1 MTQPLTNESVPHTS
15 FWDLLTKERWMEI
28 GRIMAVSLVIFLFWM
43 ELVPV
48 AVLWFAVVVGLY
60 PLVVTGVRD
69 LVQERKLGT
78 EIFVTLATIIAVTGG
93 ETLAGAVLMTIILI
107 AEFIADLNT
116 DRARAS
122 IKGLIGTVPQTAI
135 VKDGSQQRIVQISAL
150 GGG

>member
-1 MTQPLTNESVPHTS
+1 MAQPPETEEVQHTW
-15 FWDLLTKERWMEI
+15 FRELLTKQRWIEI
-28 GRIMAVSLVIFLFWM
+28 GRIIAVSLAILLFWM
-43 ELVPV
+43 GVVPV
-48 AVLWFAVVVGLY
+48 TVLWFAVVVGLY
-60 PLVVTGVRD
+60 PLVITGVRE

-78 EIFVTLATIIAVTGG
+78 EIFVTVATVIAVTGG

-122 IKGLIGTVPQTAI
+122 IKGLLGTVPQTAI

-150 GGG
+150 K